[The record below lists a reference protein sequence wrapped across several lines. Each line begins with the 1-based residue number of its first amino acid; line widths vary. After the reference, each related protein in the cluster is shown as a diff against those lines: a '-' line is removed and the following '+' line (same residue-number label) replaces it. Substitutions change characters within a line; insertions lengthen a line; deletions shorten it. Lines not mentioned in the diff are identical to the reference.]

1 MLGRGWRELGLLSG
15 DLARSVILEEEEVE
29 DVFRLK
35 TENAGTDIGL
45 SFLFLSKLSELF
57 SSSFLGSG
65 LGEVGRGGERD
76 EAGTDMESERSP
88 SDSNMSRTPSLTADD
103 CLL

>member
-1 MLGRGWRELGLLSG
+1 
-15 DLARSVILEEEEVE
+15 LARSVTPEEEEE
-29 DVFRLK
+29 VFRLK
-35 TENAGTDIGL
+35 TEKAGTDIGL
-45 SFLFLSKLSELF
+45 SFLFRHKLSELF

-65 LGEVGRGGERD
+65 LGVSGSGGEWE

-88 SDSNMSRTPSLTADD
+88 RDSNMSRTPSLTVDD